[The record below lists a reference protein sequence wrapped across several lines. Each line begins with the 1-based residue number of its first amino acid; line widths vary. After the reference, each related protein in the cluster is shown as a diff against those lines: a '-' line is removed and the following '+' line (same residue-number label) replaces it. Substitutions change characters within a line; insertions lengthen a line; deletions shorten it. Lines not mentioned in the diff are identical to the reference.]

1 LTIMRRQL
9 TPTPSGN
16 IKTKDL
22 TLFTHSHSSVFDQPV
37 DPSCS

>member
-22 TLFTHSHSSVFDQPV
+22 III
-37 DPSCS
+37 